1 MSYTIPSKLDAY
13 FKSHLHLIA
22 ELQLGDDTSDTGLKF
37 GIFFTTREPQ
47 TKGDLLF
54 DGTAFIEKDPT
65 TTKPKW
71 KINHTLFL
79 LPLSEE
85 AEESLKKK
93 EIRFDRLRLT
103 NFKANG
109 GQYNYLYD
117 SPPQPEDVY
126 LELDEA
132 QQLGVN
138 KGHLYLLKSKDGDEQ
153 FPVMIIDEY
162 FTSFDRLF
170 YFDAPRCLI
179 YDEYNTKFQFWFGV
193 RESDQPYFRMGA
205 DNKLDSPVVWKSNKR
220 LDDFVN
226 GGDEFNWKLSYTYFQ
241 GGLSNIV
248 GDAVN
253 NWKMKYGNQSWLFLK
268 VKDDR
273 KNIFPIYSCF
283 RNDFSISSVFD
294 SVDLQFVQIAGY
306 HKGDIYTRIGNW
318 SKDHTLQQINLF
330 DKASNLLN
338 TVKSSRKVVNKS
350 LPFSIAPSI
359 ETKNASNGPYLACN
373 DYNYETDK
381 YGTVSYNLLKTY
393 LADVNLTP
401 LAPSFYDEVVTFSNL
416 IDINGKELN
425 AKLSFNSFSKTACVN
440 DNGTLF
446 RLEVEKVLYEGK
458 GASHTSSISIGSL
471 QFELRGLDKK
481 GDFGTIYFN
490 LTRKSTQKPFFIWQ
504 FNDSIINDIELNYA
518 IRNFRL
524 PVKDIKPFG
533 QDLLRKDKY
542 LAPDTGNAVGQGM
555 GERVQYPLIIPLTE
569 NKHDAKT
576 DEKIKYILQISE
588 SINVAQDFRVDMQIL
603 KYNPENN
610 LDGQDH
616 SSRVKAVILDHNP
629 QFTGL
634 IDTQFIQDKGENDN
648 EWLVAQKSDLNNE
661 DGAWEIANDAVADKG
676 FKLILPS
683 QSIGEAYV
691 KHDELDKNKGKE
703 EKIEYVEVG
712 EPQKDKKIEYRLS
725 PPAIL
730 TIAQDRFN
738 KRFVAPA
745 WNLKRIWGR
754 TGDQA
759 PGVPLL
765 NAQFESLYGLVSTLD
780 PDSKTYIAELGS
792 KLGDAPP
799 PPINSIQWKA
809 TEEQKT
815 AFTQAYNYYLA
826 FYRAWLSRLGI
837 LEPGRSDAFHK
848 TEFSKE
854 LTVQPRFSIV
864 ESTNF
869 IINAGKIERSENSS
883 VNEENIISAKETT
896 DTSVNTQLV
905 IINNA
910 IYYRRESN
918 RFEVLNGTISL
929 ISKEIKEDE
938 LLKESDLI
946 YGYKADKKVIKL
958 DISLDKKVIEF
969 EPYEFNDLIIT
980 DGKISCP
987 SDPIRLKEQAIWVG
1001 YSKEGSVILLK
1012 KSEKKVFEIIGPD
1025 IKYPIRS
1032 IEKQDDLL
1040 AQIKLLHTTDGLAGG
1055 AFYGFEAEVIYKE
1068 FWKAF
1073 LEGKKSTSAEIRNI
1087 AFSSLG
1093 MWAKQTA
1100 RFAQDKTIIKNT
1112 TTMGRTHFYAVER
1125 IGRIGVFWNKAKHVI
1140 EYERTVVTS
1149 KQFPDQPDHNGRV
1162 LVRKVR
1168 EYIEILEPSRSYP
1181 DYEGNITEA
1190 SGCIK
1195 AMTFKSRII
1204 PVLGSWGKT
1213 VKKYHSG
1220 TSKWEGIGWEV
1231 PLWNKEAD
1239 PEVYP
1244 KPQVVVEA
1252 LAGNDYHA
1260 QTISVTLSEPENLY
1274 FYTDCREKVNYRGI
1288 DVVIDA
1294 NTNIWPAVLY
1304 TDYTLLPL
1312 PKQFDISP
1320 SASVKGEG
1328 LNALMADPLD
1338 VYPGFERFTF
1348 RVESSQ
1354 SPVSVTGAYYPDS
1367 IFTGKLRTVTM
1378 MRLNTKNN
1386 DLKNEEFPKIS
1397 VYIDLFGKKGN
1408 PGILQKTANGFV
1420 DLENRLRT
1428 GQAISINDYENH
1440 IRSGYIDSIID
1451 SIKTLEPKNN
1461 IPLQYLKEIEIRI
1474 DKVKEANNTEILS
1487 VQKRIDE
1494 IENTIDWTSD
1504 EELREEHERLLNRRD
1519 LLTVENNEI
1528 VFWLNVSPVSKKI
1541 DTSNFNFLVQPVWL
1555 KILEGADGLLFRAS
1569 SFLNEQFAKLKK
1581 EIDQFT
1587 SDNEKNIGRFK
1598 TEVER
1603 MQKELNSFRLN
1614 LDLGLE
1620 RVRNVFNENIIEK
1633 VKKFLND
1640 NEKMF
1645 EGLLENLDGEVE
1657 NAFEELDEIDQII
1670 DRIKTGFDTIDALKL
1685 KIETTKGIDET
1696 IKSKILAAIEK
1707 IRTHFSDFITEIEGF
1722 NNDTLENFTRDVK
1735 VSYNKF
1741 RGKADEE
1748 LKEFYAELHTSIEEI
1763 EKNIEKLIKEFKK
1776 QTDEAWDA
1784 AWALINDEIKRLEDF
1799 YHLKKSDFDAELN
1812 NIKDRAGT
1820 MLINRLLIRF
1830 FLPVLFGRK
1839 DDEVSVYSILVSIDS
1854 WINNIVDSIKQSLLE
1869 FLKNNTVS
1877 PEAIEEWLGKYKK
1890 FEDLKKAIEAK
1901 PVNKEEIISKSIA
1914 FANELNTELGE
1925 VAGHVAETLQKSEAV
1940 AKSWEG
1946 MKDVADTT
1954 LNNYRAVFEKFTA
1967 PGMGFNRDTISMIV
1981 NTDWKDV
1988 EEKLSLTPVIGKV
2001 QEFEDRLN
2009 AVGINLPIAAI
2020 TDSLLPAK
2028 ETWDNFSNSMLK
2040 KFDFS
2045 NIINKLSVDFTNMI
2059 PGFKFMDEFRDKI
2072 KVTQGFDRKELRGWV
2087 KAKVDIAFNDRKKLF
2102 SLGSL
2107 IVELDKGRFFANMD
2121 ADIDPFGSTTTKSNG
2136 ALAGSWIVHISGQE
2150 LITFENAVIKMSDGK
2165 FNFDLDPQNIK
2176 MSGLLKILTDATKEM
2191 SKTGAVPPA
2200 KDEKGKKTDYFKV
2213 SIQKLKYKYEGGK
2226 EVEIPTGIKAAVNIP
2241 NITVGGGTTSLSNL
2255 SFGAF
2260 FLLSL
2265 IDQGEEIVGNK
2276 FPKLN
2281 FKIGTGFY
2289 LSSREAPF
2297 NLAFFI
2303 FGGGGYLKCNFLYE
2317 PSKPDNGNGLT
2328 IDFAMSIHASAC
2340 FAFNAG
2346 WMCGSLIIAMGL
2358 EGEFVKKP
2366 KGADISRVAMFVMLS
2381 GIADIMGMVTVS
2393 LYVRLEATYTKSEI
2407 GTQIQGKGMI
2417 RVEIEVCRFVTITVR
2432 REFTKVFSGPGE
2444 DSSSSSTDI
2453 EYDTDEILNSLA

>member
-1 MSYTIPSKLDAY
+1 MPYTIPDKLNTY
-13 FKSHLHLIA
+13 FKNHLHLIA
-22 ELQLGDDTSDTGLKF
+22 ELQWGDDADDTGLKF
-37 GIFFTTREPQ
+37 GIFFTTRNPQ
-47 TKGDLLF
+47 KEGDPLF
-54 DGTAFIEKDPT
+54 EGTAFVKENPT
-65 TTKPKW
+65 ITKPSW
-71 KINHTLFL
+71 NIPHTLFL
-79 LPLSEE
+79 LPLSQE
-85 AEESLKKK
+85 AEDSLKKK
-93 EIRFDRLRLT
+93 EIKFNRLRLT
-103 NFKANG
+103 NSQTIG
-109 GQYNYLYD
+109 GQYKYVYFNASEPD
-117 SPPQPEDVY
+117 DVY

-132 QQLGVN
+132 QQIGIN
-138 KGHLYLLKSKDGDEQ
+138 KGHLYLLDSEGRDEP
-153 FPVMIIDEY
+153 FPVVIIDED
-162 FTSFDRLF
+162 FESSDRLF
-170 YFDAPRCLI
+170 YFDAPGCLMHN
-179 YDEYNTKFQFWFGV
+179 EYNTKFQFWFGV
-193 RESDQPYFRMGA
+193 RNSSQPYFRMGA
-205 DNKLDSPVVWKSNKR
+205 DDEIDSPVVWQSNKR
-220 LDDFVN
+220 LDDFVD
-226 GGDEFNWKLSYTYFQ
+226 GGKEFNWKLSYTIFEK
-241 GGLSNIV
+241 GLSNRL
-248 GDAVN
+248 GEAVN
-253 NWKMKYGNQSWLFLK
+253 SWNTKYGNQAWLFLTENDNK
-268 VKDDR
+268 R
-273 KNIFPIYSCF
+273 SIFPIYSCF
-283 RNDFSISSVFD
+283 KNDFSIDFILD
-294 SVDLQFVQIAGY
+294 TADLHFVQIAGY
-306 HKGDIYTRIGNW
+306 YKGEIYTRIGNW
-318 SKDHTLQQINLF
+318 SRDRTLKQLNLL
-330 DKASNLLN
+330 DKANDLLN
-338 TVKSSRKVVNKS
+338 RVKSSRKVVNKS

-359 ETKNASNGPYLACN
+359 GTKNATDEPYVVCS
-373 DYNYETDK
+373 DYNYETDR
-381 YGTVSYNLLKTY
+381 YGSAGYNLLKTY
-393 LADVNLTP
+393 LVDVDLKLLKKP
-401 LAPSFYDEVVTFSNL
+401 FYDELVTFPNVR
-416 IDINGKELN
+416 DVNGEELN
-425 AKLSFNSFSKTACVN
+425 AQLTFNSSSNTECVN

-446 RLEVEKVLYEGK
+446 RIEIKQVVYEGK
-458 GASHTSSISIGSL
+458 GITYMPSVSIGSL
-471 QFELRGLDKK
+471 QFELRGLKEK
-481 GDFGTIYFN
+481 GDFGAIYFN
-490 LTRKSTQKPFFIWQ
+490 LTRKSTQKPFFLWQ
-504 FNDSIINDIELNYA
+504 YNESIANDIELNYA

-542 LAPDTGNAVGQGM
+542 LAPGTANAVGQGM

-569 NKHDAKT
+569 NSKDAKT

-588 SINVAQDFRVDMQIL
+588 SINIAQDFRVDMQIL
-603 KYNPENN
+603 KYNPETNT
-610 LDGQDH
+610 DGQDH

-634 IDTQFIQDKGENDN
+634 IDTQFIQNKGENDN

-691 KHDELDKNKGKE
+691 KHDELGKE
-703 EKIEYVEVG
+703 KKDKQENKDEKIEYVEIG
-712 EPQKDKKIEYRLS
+712 EPQKGKKIEYRLS
-725 PPAIL
+725 PPAVL

-765 NAQFESLYGLVSTLD
+765 NAQFESLYGLVSILD
-780 PDSKTYIAELGS
+780 TDNKTYIAELGS
-792 KLGDAPP
+792 KLGEAPP
-799 PPINSIQWKA
+799 PALNSIQWKA
-809 TEEQKT
+809 TEGQKE
-815 AFTQAYNYYLA
+815 AFSKAYNYYLA

-837 LEPGRSDAFHK
+837 LEPSGSDAFGK

-864 ESTNF
+864 ESAHF
-869 IINAGKIERSENSS
+869 IIKEGKIEKSENSS
-883 VNEENIISAKETT
+883 VDEKNIIYAKETT
-896 DTSVNTQLV
+896 DNSVNTQLI

-929 ISKEIKEDE
+929 KSEEIQDDE

-946 YGYKADKKVIKL
+946 YAYKADKKIIKL
-958 DISLDKKVIEF
+958 DIGLDNKVIEF
-969 EPYEFNDLIIT
+969 EPYESNDLIIT
-980 DGKISCP
+980 DGEIICP
-987 SDPIRLKEQAIWVG
+987 GDSGRLTTTSIYAG
-1001 YSKEGSVILLK
+1001 YSKEGTVVLLR
-1012 KSEKKVFEIIGPD
+1012 KSEKNVLEIIGPD

-1040 AQIKLLHTTDGLAGG
+1040 AQIKRLHNADGLAGG

-1073 LEGKKSTSAEIRNI
+1073 LEGKKSTSAEIKNI

-1149 KQFPDQPDHNGRV
+1149 KQFPGQPDHNGRV

-1181 DYEGNITEA
+1181 DYEGNIMEA
-1190 SGCIK
+1190 SGCVK
-1195 AMTFKSRII
+1195 AMTFKSKII

-1213 VKKYHSG
+1213 VKKYHLG
-1220 TSKWEGIGWEV
+1220 TNEWDGIGWEV

-1244 KPQVVVEA
+1244 KPQVLVEA
-1252 LAGNDYHA
+1252 LAGSDFHT
-1260 QTISVTLSEPENLY
+1260 QTVSVTISEPENLY
-1274 FYTDCREKVNYRGI
+1274 FYTDCREKVNYRGV

-1294 NTNIWPAVLY
+1294 NTNVWPAVLY

-1328 LNALMADPLD
+1328 LNAPLAAPLD

-1386 DLKNEEFPKIS
+1386 DLKNEEVLKKS
-1397 VYIDLFGKKGN
+1397 GYTDLFGEKGK

-1420 DLENRLRT
+1420 DIENRLRSY
-1428 GQAISINDYENH
+1428 QAISIDDYKKH
-1440 IRSGYIDSIID
+1440 IRSGYIDSI
-1451 SIKTLEPKNN
+1451 KPLEPKNN
-1461 IPLQYLKEIEIRI
+1461 IPLQYLKGIEDRIREIKKANDAEIQSIQSRIVEIE
-1474 DKVKEANNTEILS
+1474 KEFDWVNN
-1487 VQKRIDE
+1487 Q
-1494 IENTIDWTSD
+1494 
-1504 EELREEHERLLNRRD
+1504 ELKKEHESLLNKKNV
-1519 LLTVENNEI
+1519 LTVENDQI
-1528 VFWLNVSPVSKKI
+1528 DFWLKDPSVSEKI
-1541 DTSNFNFLVQPVWL
+1541 DNSNFNFLVQPVWL
-1555 KILEGADGLLFRAS
+1555 KILEGADGLLFRAH
-1569 SFLNEQFAKLKK
+1569 SFLDEQFAQLKK

-1587 SDNEKNIGRFK
+1587 SDNEKNIERFK

-1603 MQKELNSFRLN
+1603 VQKELNSFRLN

-1633 VKKFLND
+1633 VKTFLD
-1640 NEKMF
+1640 NKKMF
-1645 EGLLENLDGEVE
+1645 EGLLDNLDGEVE
-1657 NAFEELDEIDQII
+1657 NAFAELDKIDEII
-1670 DRIKTGFDTIDALKL
+1670 DRIKAGLQTIDDLKT
-1685 KIETTKGIDET
+1685 KIKDAKGIDQK
-1696 IKSKILAAIEK
+1696 IKDKILAAIDK
-1707 IRTHFSDFITEIEGF
+1707 IRTYFLDFIAEIEGF
-1722 NNDTLENFTRDVK
+1722 NHDTLENFTQKTKDSYKDFRD
-1735 VSYNKF
+1735 NI
-1741 RGKADEE
+1741 DEG
-1748 LKEFYAELHTSIEEI
+1748 LQAFYAELQTSIEEV
-1763 EKNIEKLIKEFKK
+1763 EKDIKKLTEEFKE
-1776 QTDEAWDA
+1776 QTDEAWDT
-1784 AWALINDEIKRLEDF
+1784 AWALINNEIKKLEGF
-1799 YHLKKSDFDAELN
+1799 YDLKKSEFDVKFEETRNQADA
-1812 NIKDRAGT
+1812 I
-1820 MLINRLLIRF
+1820 LINQLLIRF

-1839 DDEVSVYSILVSIDS
+1839 EDEVCVYSILVSVNS
-1854 WINNIVDSIKQSLLE
+1854 WINNIMDSIKQSLLE
-1869 FLKNNTVS
+1869 LIKGGNFDPVIVN
-1877 PEAIEEWLGKYKK
+1877 EWLGKYQK
-1890 FEDLKKAIEAK
+1890 FKDLEEALKKGDPDK
-1901 PVNKEEIISKSIA
+1901 IISASIA
-1914 FANELNTELGE
+1914 LANELNTELGE
-1925 VAGHVAETLQKSEAV
+1925 VAGHIAEIVQKSDAV
-1940 AKSWEG
+1940 AKSWES

-1967 PGMGFNRDTISMIV
+1967 PGMGFNRETISMIV
-1981 NTDWKDV
+1981 NTDWKDI
-1988 EEKLSLTPVIGKV
+1988 EEKLSLTPVMGKV

-2020 TDSLLPAK
+2020 ADSLLPAK

-2045 NIINKLSVDFTNMI
+2045 NIINKLSADFTNMI

-2087 KAKVDIAFNDRKKLF
+2087 KAKADIAFNDRKKLF

-2121 ADIDPFGSTTTKSNG
+2121 ADIDPFGTTTTKSTG

-2150 LITFENAVIKMSDGK
+2150 LITFENAVVKMNDGK

-2200 KDEKGKKTDYFKV
+2200 KDAKGKKTDYFKV

-2226 EVEIPTGIKAAVNIP
+2226 EIEIPTGIKAAVNIP

-2265 IDQGEEIVGNK
+2265 IDQGEEIVGSK
-2276 FPKLN
+2276 FPKIN

-2303 FGGGGYLKCNFLYE
+2303 FGGGGYFKCNFLYE
-2317 PSKPDNGNGLT
+2317 PSKPNNGNGLT
-2328 IDFAMSIHASAC
+2328 MDFAMSIHASAC

-2346 WMCGSLIIAMGL
+2346 WMSGSLIIAMGL

-2366 KGADISRVAMFVMLS
+2366 KEADISRVAMFVMLS
-2381 GIADIMGMVTVS
+2381 GNADIMGMVTVS
-2393 LYVRLEATYTKSEI
+2393 LYVRLEATYTKSAI

-2417 RVEIEVCRFVTITVR
+2417 RVKIEVCRFVTITVR

-2444 DSSSSSTDI
+2444 DSSNSSEEID
-2453 EYDTDEILNSLA
+2453 YDTDEILNSLA

>member
-1 MSYTIPSKLDAY
+1 MPYTIPDKLNTY
-13 FKSHLHLIA
+13 FKDHLHLIA
-22 ELQLGDDTSDTGLKF
+22 ELQLGDDKDDGLKF
-37 GIFFTTREPQ
+37 GIFFTTRDPQ
-47 TKGDLLF
+47 KKGDPLF
-54 DGTAFIEKDPT
+54 EGSAFVEEHPEI
-65 TTKPKW
+65 TKPSWNNK
-71 KINHTLFL
+71 HTLFL

-85 AEESLKKK
+85 AEKSLQKK
-93 EIRFDRLRLT
+93 EIRFDRLRFT
-103 NFKANG
+103 NSKANG
-109 GQYNYLYD
+109 GPYNYPYN
-117 SPPQPEDVY
+117 SPPQTEDVY
-126 LELDEA
+126 LELDEN
-132 QQLGVN
+132 QQLVFN
-138 KGHLYLLKSKDGDEQ
+138 KGHFYLLNSKGGEEK
-153 FPVMIIDEY
+153 FPIVIIDEE
-162 FTSFDRLF
+162 FTSQERLF
-170 YFDAPRCLI
+170 YFDAPGCLMAE
-179 YDEYNTKFQFWFGV
+179 EYNTEFRFWFGV
-193 RESDQPYFRMGA
+193 RDKTQPYFRMGA
-205 DNKLDSPVVWKSNKR
+205 DDKLDSPLVWKSDKR
-220 LDDFVN
+220 LEDFVK
-226 GGDEFNWKLSYTYFQ
+226 GDGDEFNWKLSYTYFKD
-241 GGLSNIV
+241 GLSNIF

-253 NWKMKYGNQSWLFLK
+253 TWSTENGNQAWLFLK
-268 VKDDR
+268 KKDD
-273 KNIFPIYSCF
+273 KNNIFPIYSCF
-283 RNDFSISSVFD
+283 NNDISINSD
-294 SVDLQFVQIAGY
+294 LDRVDLQFVQIAGY
-306 HKGDIYTRIGNW
+306 NQGEIYTRIGNW
-318 SKDHTLQQINLF
+318 SENRTLKQMNLL
-330 DKASNLLN
+330 DKANDLLN
-338 TVKSSRKVVNKS
+338 SVKNSRKIVNKS

-359 ETKNASNGPYLACN
+359 GKNNATNKPYLICS
-373 DYNYETDK
+373 DYHYETDR
-381 YGTVSYNLLKTY
+381 YGSASYNLRQTY
-393 LADVNLTP
+393 LADVDLKPLTEP
-401 LAPSFYDEVVTFSNL
+401 TYDEVVTFPNV
-416 IDINGKELN
+416 IDINGQALN
-425 AKLSFNSFSKTACVN
+425 ARLSFNSFSSTECVN

-446 RLEVEKVLYEGK
+446 RIEINRISYADEKV
-458 GASHTSSISIGSL
+458 ASMSSISIGSL
-471 QFELRGLDKK
+471 QFELNVLKEP
-481 GDFGTIYFN
+481 GDFGAIYFN
-490 LTRKSTQKPFFIWQ
+490 LTRKSTQKPFFLWQ
-504 FNDSIINDIELNYA
+504 FNKYMARDIELNYA

-542 LAPDTGNAVGQGM
+542 LAPGTANAVGQGM
-555 GERVQYPLIIPLTE
+555 GERVQYPLIIPLNE
-569 NKHDAKT
+569 NKGD
-576 DEKIKYILQISE
+576 DNGEIKYMLQISE

-603 KYNPENN
+603 KYKPKANT
-610 LDGQDH
+610 DGQDH

-629 QFTGL
+629 QFTGF
-634 IDTQFIQDKGENDN
+634 IDTQFIQNKGENDN

-691 KHDELDKNKGKE
+691 KHDELRKKTDEDNDE
-703 EKIEYVEVG
+703 EIEYVEIG
-712 EPQKDKKIEYRLS
+712 EPQKNKKIEYRLS
-725 PPAIL
+725 PPAVL

-765 NAQFESLYGLVSTLD
+765 NAQFESLYGLMSALD
-780 PDSKTYIAELGS
+780 PDNKTYIAELGS
-792 KLGDAPP
+792 KLGEALPP
-799 PPINSIQWKA
+799 GINSIQWKA
-809 TEEQKT
+809 TGEQER
-815 AFTQAYNYYLA
+815 AFMEAYNYYLA

-837 LEPGRSDAFHK
+837 LEPSGADAFGK

-864 ESTNF
+864 ESANF
-869 IINAGKIERSENSS
+869 TIEQGKILRPKNSS
-883 VNEENIISAKETT
+883 VNEENIISVEETT
-896 DTSVNTQLV
+896 DTSVNIKLV
-905 IINNA
+905 IISGA
-910 IYYRRESN
+910 IYYRKESKH
-918 RFEVLNGTISL
+918 FQVLNGTISL
-929 ISKEIKEDE
+929 QSTEIKEDD

-946 YGYKADKKVIKL
+946 YGYRSDKKVIKL
-958 DISLDKKVIEF
+958 DVGLDQKVIEF
-969 EPYEFNDLIIT
+969 EPYEPNDLIIK
-980 DGKISCP
+980 DGKINCP
-987 SDPIRLKEQAIWVG
+987 ADPKRLSTKSVISG
-1001 YSKEGSVILLK
+1001 YSKEGTLILLR

-1040 AQIKLLHTTDGLAGG
+1040 AQIKLLHTADGLAGG

-1073 LEGKKSTSAEIRNI
+1073 LEGKKSTSAEIKNI

-1149 KQFPDQPDHNGRV
+1149 KQFPGQPDHNGRV

-1181 DYEGNITEA
+1181 DYEGNVMEA
-1190 SGCIK
+1190 TGCIK
-1195 AMTFKSRII
+1195 AMTFKSKII

-1213 VKKYHSG
+1213 VKKYLPG
-1220 TSKWEGIGWEV
+1220 TGEWEGIGWEV
-1231 PLWNKEAD
+1231 PLWSKEAD

-1244 KPQVVVEA
+1244 KPQVLVEA
-1252 LAGNDYHA
+1252 LTGSDYHT
-1260 QTISVTLSEPENLY
+1260 QTVSVTLSEPENLY
-1274 FYTDCREKVNYRGI
+1274 FYTDCREKVTYRGV

-1294 NTNIWPAVLY
+1294 KTNNWPAVLY

-1320 SASVKGEG
+1320 SASIKGEG
-1328 LNALMADPLD
+1328 LNAPLAAPLD

-1354 SPVSVTGAYYPDS
+1354 TPVSVSGAYYPDS
-1367 IFTGKLRTVTM
+1367 VFTGKLRTVTM

-1386 DLKNEEFPKIS
+1386 DLNNAELLKQS
-1397 VYIDLFGKKGN
+1397 GYSDLFGEKGK

-1420 DLENRLRT
+1420 DLENKLRSNQNIDIT
-1428 GQAISINDYENH
+1428 DYTKKIS
-1440 IRSGYIDSIID
+1440 SSYIDSIKIESED
-1451 SIKTLEPKNN
+1451 KIS
-1461 IPLQYLKEIEIRI
+1461 LQYLTGIEARINAVKVANDAEIAS
-1474 DKVKEANNTEILS
+1474 VK
-1487 VQKRIDE
+1487 KRIDE
-1494 IENTIDWTSD
+1494 IEKILDWANNK
-1504 EELREEHERLLNRRD
+1504 ELKKEHESLLGRRD
-1519 LLTVENNEI
+1519 LLTVENSEI
-1528 VFWLNVSPVSKKI
+1528 DFWLTKSIAEKI
-1541 DTSNFNFLVQPVWL
+1541 DKSKFNFLVQPVWL
-1555 KILEGADGLLFRAS
+1555 KILKGTDGLLFRAY
-1569 SFLNEQFAKLKK
+1569 SFLDEQFAKLKK

-1587 SDNEKNIGRFK
+1587 SDNEKNIERFK
-1598 TEVER
+1598 MEVGR

-1620 RVRNVFNENIIEK
+1620 RIRSLFNEDIIEK
-1633 VKKFLND
+1633 VKTFLTE

-1645 EGLLENLDGEVE
+1645 KGLLANLDREVE
-1657 NAFEELDEIDQII
+1657 NAFEELDKIDEII
-1670 DRIKTGFDTIDALKL
+1670 DRIKTGLQTIDALKV
-1685 KIETTKGIDET
+1685 KIETAKGIDNDVRD
-1696 IKSKILAAIEK
+1696 KILAAIEK
-1707 IRTHFSDFITEIEGF
+1707 TRNYFSDFITEIEAF
-1722 NNDTLENFTRDVK
+1722 KNETLEDFTQK
-1735 VSYNKF
+1735 TKGAYKGF
-1741 RGKADEE
+1741 RNKADQE
-1748 LKEFYAELHTSIEEI
+1748 LQTLYADLQTSIKEI
-1763 EKNIEKLIKEFKK
+1763 EKDIEKLTEEFKE
-1776 QTDEAWDA
+1776 QTDKAWNT
-1784 AWALINDEIKRLEDF
+1784 AWALINDEINRLEGF
-1799 YHLKKSDFDAELN
+1799 YHLKKSEFDAEFN
-1812 NIKDRAGT
+1812 TIRNKAGT
-1820 MLINRLLIRF
+1820 TLINRLLIMF
-1830 FLPVLFGRK
+1830 FLPALFGK
-1839 DDEVSVYSILVSIDS
+1839 KEEVCVYSVLVSVND
-1854 WINNIVDSIKQSLLE
+1854 WINNITDSIKQSLLE
-1869 FLKNNTVS
+1869 FLKNSTVD
-1877 PEAIEEWLGKYKK
+1877 PKPVLEEWLGKYQK
-1890 FEDLKKAIEAK
+1890 FKDLEEALK
-1901 PVNKEEIISKSIA
+1901 SKDKDKIISASIA
-1914 FANELNTELGE
+1914 MANELNTELGE
-1925 VAGHVAETLQKSEAV
+1925 VAGHVAETLQKSDAV
-1940 AKSWEG
+1940 AKSWAE

-1967 PGMGFNRDTISMIV
+1967 PGMAFNRETISMIV
-1981 NTDWKDV
+1981 NTDWKDI
-1988 EEKLSLTPVIGKV
+1988 EEKLSLTPVMGKV

-2009 AVGINLPIAAI
+2009 AVGINLPVAAI
-2020 TDSLLPAK
+2020 ADSLLPAK
-2028 ETWDNFSNSMLK
+2028 ETWENFSNSMLK

-2045 NIINKLSVDFTNMI
+2045 NIINKLSADFTNMI

-2121 ADIDPFGSTTTKSNG
+2121 ADIDPFGTTTTKSTG

-2150 LITFENAVIKMSDGK
+2150 LITFENAVVKMNDGK

-2200 KDEKGKKTDYFKV
+2200 KDAKGNKTDYFKV
-2213 SIQKLKYKYEGGK
+2213 SIQKLKYKYDGDK
-2226 EVEIPTGIKAAVNIP
+2226 EIEIPTGIKAAVNIP

-2303 FGGGGYLKCNFLYE
+2303 FGGGGYLRCNFLYE

-2328 IDFAMSIHASAC
+2328 MDFAMSIHASAC

-2346 WMCGSLIIAMGL
+2346 WMSGTLIIAMGL

-2366 KGADISRVAMFVMLS
+2366 KGADISKVSMFVMLS
-2381 GIADIMGMVTVS
+2381 GVADIMGMVTIS
-2393 LYVRLEATYTKSEI
+2393 LYVRLEATYTKSEV

-2417 RVEIEVCRFVTITVR
+2417 KVKIEVCRFVTITVR
-2432 REFTKVFSGPGE
+2432 RQFTKVFSGPGE
-2444 DSSSSSTDI
+2444 DSSESSEEL